1 MRHFAVWLV
10 LLLAVALAA
19 CGGGASTP
27 APTPQSSSGYIAQA
41 TQPGAIPATSAPQT
55 QATALATSEPTQPA
69 ATPDIQKVIKPQPDD
84 WKRGP
89 DGATVTI
96 IEWGDFQ

>member
-1 MRHFAVWLV
+1 MRYFTVWLV

-19 CGGGASTP
+19 CGGASTP
-27 APTPQSSSGYIAQA
+27 APTPQSSSGYNAQA
-41 TQPGAIPATSAPQT
+41 TQPAAIPATSAPQT
-55 QATALATSEPTQPA
+55 QVTAPATSEPTQPA
-69 ATPDIQKVIKPQPDD
+69 ATPDIQKIIRPQPDD

-89 DGATVTI
+89 DGAKVTI